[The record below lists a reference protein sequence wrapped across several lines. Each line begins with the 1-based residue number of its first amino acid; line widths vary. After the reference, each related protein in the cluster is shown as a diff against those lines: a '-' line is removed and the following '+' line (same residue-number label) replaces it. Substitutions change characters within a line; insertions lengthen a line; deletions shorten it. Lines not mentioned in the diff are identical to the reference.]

1 MMQDFWAPAFPK
13 VQIWRTTLGLILLF
27 GAFFAGTAGVFLLAA
42 RLIGTDPGAMLG
54 GGSPA
59 DASVFFATFIGFHVG
74 LLIVLPLL
82 HRRGYFSLFGPTR
95 RLNLRHFA
103 IGTATT
109 LSLAALLYGVM
120 FVERVFLPDGME
132 PTVRQIRPVSE
143 WVVWL
148 LPAIALIFFQTFAE
162 EALFRGYLLQQL
174 RARFRSVFI
183 WAVLPSLIFGFL
195 HFDVAT
201 YGTVNALAY
210 VVNTTT
216 TGILLCLITIRTG
229 NLGAAAGL
237 HFGNNAALI
246 AIGIDGNLDGFSLF
260 VVGMEL
266 GSGYTAW
273 SILSQTAFTLVLFT
287 LWWLWMNRRDKIAK
301 AGVAA

>member
-1 MMQDFWAPAFPK
+1 MQDFWTPAFPK
-13 VQIWRTTLGLILLF
+13 VQVWRTALGLVLLF
-27 GAFFAGTAGVFLLAA
+27 AAFFAGTAGVFLLGAE
-42 RLIGTDPGAMLG
+42 LLDVDPGAMLG

-59 DASVFFATFIGFHVG
+59 AASVFFATFIGFHVG

-82 HRRGYFSLFGPTR
+82 HRRGYFSLFGPSR

-103 IGTATT
+103 IGTAVT
-109 LSLAALLYGVM
+109 LALATGLYGVM
-120 FVERVFLPDGME
+120 FLERFFIPDELE
-132 PTVRQIRPVSE
+132 PTVRQIRPMSE
-143 WVVWL
+143 WAVWL
-148 LPAIALIFFQTFAE
+148 LPALALIFFQTFAE

-174 RARFRSVFI
+174 RARFRSMIV

-195 HFDVAT
+195 HFDAAT
-201 YGTVNALAY
+201 YGTVNAFAY

-237 HFGNNAALI
+237 HFGNNAALVF
-246 AIGIDGNLDGFSLF
+246 IGIDGNLDGFSLF

-266 GSGYTAW
+266 GSGYTAY
-273 SILSQTAFTLVLFT
+273 SILSQTVVTLILFS

-301 AGVAA
+301 ARAAA